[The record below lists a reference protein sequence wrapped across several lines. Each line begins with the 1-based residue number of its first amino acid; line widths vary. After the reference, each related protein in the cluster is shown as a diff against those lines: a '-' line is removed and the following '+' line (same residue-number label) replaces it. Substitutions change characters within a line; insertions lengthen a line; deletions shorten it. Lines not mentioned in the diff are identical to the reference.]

1 VSLNGVAPNYFAT
14 LGTPL
19 IAGRDFQTADA
30 SPARMAIVN
39 EAMARHFFA
48 AASPL
53 GRFVWFDRETQP
65 YEIIGLVG
73 DAKYSDVR
81 AAPPPTMYLHYSAI
95 QQPPVEFS
103 LRTNVSP
110 LTVADEMRRILEHPS
125 NNLPVTR
132 VTTLVEHVN
141 AAIVPERLLATL
153 SGFFG
158 LVGMLLTATGLYGL
172 LAYTVAQRTNEIGVR
187 MAVGASAGTVASLVL
202 NRCLR
207 LVATGLLIGVPVAF
221 WTTRIAAS
229 TVDNLPA
236 DSLVPIVAAIVGTI
250 GVSLLAAW
258 VPTRRAT
265 RVDPLVALRAE

>member
-1 VSLNGVAPNYFAT
+1 
-14 LGTPL
+14 
-19 IAGRDFQTADA
+19 
-30 SPARMAIVN
+30 
-39 EAMARHFFA
+39 
-48 AASPL
+48 
-53 GRFVWFDRETQP
+53 
-65 YEIIGLVG
+65 
-73 DAKYSDVR
+73 
-81 AAPPPTMYLHYSAI
+81 
-95 QQPPVEFS
+95 
-103 LRTNVSP
+103 
-110 LTVADEMRRILEHPS
+110 
-125 NNLPVTR
+125 
-132 VTTLVEHVN
+132 
-141 AAIVPERLLATL
+141 VPERLLATL

-229 TVDNLPA
+229 TVDNPPA
-236 DSLVPIVAAIVGTI
+236 DSLVPTVAAIVGTI